1 MNIEKVS
8 EEFLKLSIQSKY
20 SYNFEWFGRPII
32 QYPQDIVAFQEITS
46 LTKPDLIIETG
57 IAHGGSLIL
66 SASLLCI
73 LDLLE
78 GKDPRESKRSVIGID
93 IDIRKHNKEAI
104 LKHPLSYKIKLI
116 EGSSIDQNIIKEVKN
131 ISKKFNKVLVALD
144 SNHSHRHVLSE
155 LEAYA
160 NLVSKHSYCIVFD
173 TIIEKLPKNSF
184 PDRNWEVGN
193 NSMTAVNEWL
203 NSNPNFKIDK
213 EIDKKLLISCAP
225 NGYLKRLN

>member
-8 EEFLKLSIQSKY
+8 EDFLKLSIQSKY
-20 SYNFEWFGRPII
+20 SYKFEWFGRPII
-32 QYPQDIVAFQEITS
+32 QYPQDIVAFQEIIS
-46 LTKPDLIIETG
+46 ATKPDLIIETG

-78 GKDPRESKRSVIGID
+78 GKDPRESKRSVVGID

-131 ISKKFNKVLVALD
+131 ISKKFDKVLVALD
-144 SNHSHRHVLSE
+144 SNHSHKHVLSE

-160 NLVSKHSYCIVFD
+160 NLVTKDSYCIVFD
-173 TIIEKLPKNSF
+173 TIIENLPKNSF
-184 PDRNWEVGN
+184 PDRNWDVGN
-193 NSMTAVNEWL
+193 NSMTAVKEWL
-203 NSNPNFKIDK
+203 NSNPEFTIDK

-225 NGYLKRLN
+225 NGYLKRLI

>member
-1 MNIEKVS
+1 MDIQKVS
-8 EEFLKLSIQSKY
+8 EEFLKLSIESKY
-20 SYNFEWFGRPII
+20 SYNFKWLDRPII
-32 QYPQDIVAFQEITS
+32 QYPQDIVAFQEIVS
-46 LTKPDLIIETG
+46 SIKPDLIIETG

-78 GKDPRESKRSVIGID
+78 GKDPIESKRSVIGID

-116 EGSSIDQNIIKEVKN
+116 EGSSIDKNIIKEVKN

-144 SNHSHRHVLSE
+144 SNHSHKHVLSE

-160 NLVSKHSYCIVFD
+160 NLVSKDSYCIVFD
-173 TIIEKLPKNSF
+173 TIIENLPKNSF

-193 NSMTAVNEWL
+193 NAMTAVKEWL

>member
-1 MNIEKVS
+1 MDIQKVS
-8 EEFLKLSIQSKY
+8 DEFLKLSIESKY
-20 SYNFEWFGRPII
+20 SYNFKWLDRPII
-32 QYPQDIVAFQEITS
+32 QYPQDIVAFQEIVS
-46 LTKPDLIIETG
+46 SIKPDLIIETG

-93 IDIRKHNKEAI
+93 IDIRKHNKEEI

-173 TIIEKLPKNSF
+173 TIIENLPKNSF

-193 NSMTAVNEWL
+193 NSMTAVKEWL

>member
-1 MNIEKVS
+1 MNIEKIS
-8 EEFLKLSIQSKY
+8 EDFLKLSIQSKY

-32 QYPQDIVAFQEITS
+32 QYPQDIVAFQEIIS
-46 LTKPDLIIETG
+46 STKPDLIIETG

-93 IDIRKHNKEAI
+93 IDIRKHNKEAT
-104 LKHPLSYKIKLI
+104 LNHPLSYKIKLI
-116 EGSSIDQNIIKEVKN
+116 EGSSIDQNIIKEVEN
-131 ISKKFNKVLVALD
+131 ISKQYNRVLVALD
-144 SNHSHRHVLSE
+144 SNHSHNHVLRE

-160 NLVSKHSYCIVFD
+160 NLVSKDSYCIVFD
-173 TIIEKLPKNSF
+173 TIIENLPKNSF
-184 PDRNWEVGN
+184 PNRNWDVGN
-193 NSMTAVNEWL
+193 NSMTAVKEWL
-203 NSNPNFKIDK
+203 NSNSNFTIDK

-225 NGYLKRLN
+225 NGYLKRLI

>member
-8 EEFLKLSIQSKY
+8 EDFLKLSIQSKY
-20 SYNFEWFGRPII
+20 SYKFEWFGRPII
-32 QYPQDIVAFQEITS
+32 QYPQDIVAFEIIST
-46 LTKPDLIIETG
+46 TKPDLIIETG

-78 GKDPRESKRSVIGID
+78 GKDPRESRSVVGID

-131 ISKKFNKVLVALD
+131 ISKNFDKVLVALD
-144 SNHSHRHVLSE
+144 SNHSHKHVLSE

-160 NLVSKHSYCIVFD
+160 NLVTKDSYCIVFD
-173 TIIEKLPKNSF
+173 TIIENLPKNSF
-184 PDRNWEVGN
+184 PDRNWDVGN
-193 NSMTAVNEWL
+193 NSMTAVKEWL
-203 NSNPNFKIDK
+203 NSNPEFTIDK

-225 NGYLKRLN
+225 NGYLKRLI

>member
-1 MNIEKVS
+1 MDIQKVS
-8 EEFLKLSIQSKY
+8 DEFLKLSIESKY
-20 SYNFEWFGRPII
+20 SYNFKWLDRPII
-32 QYPQDIVAFQEITS
+32 QYPQDIVAFQEIVS
-46 LTKPDLIIETG
+46 SIKPDLIIETG

-93 IDIRKHNKEAI
+93 IDIRKHNKEEI

-173 TIIEKLPKNSF
+173 TIIENLPKNSF

-193 NSMTAVNEWL
+193 NSMTAVKEWL
-203 NSNPNFKIDK
+203 NSNTNFKIDK